1 MMHIDV
7 YRSGLIFKDWRF
19 RIVAR
24 NNRILASSEG
34 YKNRLDCISAAML
47 IQTEAKHSVI
57 KYPDKGA
64 RK

>member
-1 MMHIDV
+1 MHIDV
-7 YRSGLIFKDWRF
+7 YKSGLIFKDWRF
-19 RIVAR
+19 RIVAK

-47 IQTEAKHSVI
+47 IQTEARHSVI
-57 KYPDKGA
+57 KYPDKEA